1 MEREYKFS
9 ETSRANM
16 SFAAKNRPKVSDE
29 TKRKMSE
36 AARNKKPISEET
48 KRKMSEAARARWSK
62 YYEWLE
68 EQNKMNGRVL

>member
-36 AARNKKPISEET
+36 AART
-48 KRKMSEAARARWSK
+48 RWSK

-68 EQNKMNGRVL
+68 EQNKMYGRVL